1 MMAQHAPRP
10 RPAPSS
16 NAPACCG
23 LWSGPRRSAAV
34 LFDPLTQRQ
43 LTLSLA
49 NTAPAHTTLLDWL
62 AEQSAHLVIP
72 DTLLALPCLNQAS
85 QTPVA
90 VWVAPSALLEAIR
103 LAAGLTTRA
112 PKYTAALLARWPSA
126 PALRPFL
133 RRLAASPHPHQIAL
147 L

>member
-1 MMAQHAPRP
+1 
-10 RPAPSS
+10 
-16 NAPACCG
+16 
-23 LWSGPRRSAAV
+23 V